1 MEVYYTSCMTNIS
14 LSESELEKIISA
26 LLFSSSVNV
35 VYTNTDPSYHQSL
48 KELAKTLLQNKP
60 DIRLESVQF
69 IKEENYE
76 DLWSVDIYESFK
88 DNMDT
93 TTFENV

>member
-1 MEVYYTSCMTNIS
+1 MTTIS
-14 LSESELEKIISA
+14 LTENELEKIISA

-35 VYTNTDPSYHQSL
+35 TIKDAEPQYWESL
-48 KELAKTLLQNKP
+48 KDLAKSLKQHKP
-60 DIRLESVQF
+60 DIKLEHAQF

-76 DLWSVDIYESFK
+76 DTWTVDIYENFK
-88 DNMDT
+88 DNMDV

>member
-1 MEVYYTSCMTNIS
+1 MTTVS

-48 KELAKTLLQNKP
+48 KELAKNLKQNKP
-60 DIRLESVQF
+60 DIQLESVQF

-76 DLWSVDIYESFK
+76 DLWSVDIYENFK
-88 DNMDT
+88 DNMDV

>member
-1 MEVYYTSCMTNIS
+1 MTTIS
-14 LSESELEKIISA
+14 LTEDELQKIISA

-35 VYTNTDPSYHQSL
+35 VYRNSDPSYSESL
-48 KELAKTLLQNKP
+48 KDLAKNLKQHKP
-60 DIRLESVQF
+60 DIKLEHAEF

-76 DLWSVDIYESFK
+76 DLWSVDIYENFK
-88 DNMDT
+88 DNMNV